1 MVAIDPDVERLSLAK
16 KMYTADNLEYYEGKA
31 EDIPGTDYD
40 IVFSNYVLH
49 WCMDKDLVFQQ
60 VSKCLKKGG
69 KFAFTLILKND
80 MGSEQMFSH
89 EFFISFLERLPP
101 HTTDEYLNIASAHD
115 FKKIYL
121 EEKECRQ
128 DM

>member
-1 MVAIDPDVERLSLAK
+1 MSLAK

-49 WCMDKDLVFQQ
+49 WCMDKDLVFKQ

-69 KFAFTLILKND
+69 KFVFTLILNSN
-80 MGSEQMFSH
+80 MGSEKMFSH
-89 EFFISFLERLPP
+89 EFFNSFQKRLPSYS
-101 HTTDEYLNIASAHD
+101 TEYLDIAQLTTW
-115 FKKIYL
+115 KKHTYTRKNTDKICKMYPVS
-121 EEKECRQ
+121 
-128 DM
+128 